1 MSWSQTWSLSLGT
14 DGPFS
19 SPPWR
24 EDFLFK
30 ITRLWRAVTTVA
42 SLSLLTFS
50 AAEAA
55 DDSSAT
61 AAPRYGAWGYDLRAQ
76 DPLVKPGTDFYPFAN
91 SNWLRRTE
99 ITVNKFWFGNFDKL
113 NDLSDAIIRKLI
125 EDATAGR
132 AMILTPPRLAP
143 PIARSWMKRLSSN

>member
-1 MSWSQTWSLSLGT
+1 
-14 DGPFS
+14 
-19 SPPWR
+19 
-24 EDFLFK
+24 
-30 ITRLWRAVTTVA
+30 VTTVA

-99 ITVNKFWFGNFDKL
+99 ITVNKFWFGNFVERSVGRHHPQADRGCHSRPC
-113 NDLSDAIIRKLI
+113 NDPDAAKIG
-125 EDATAGR
+125 A
-132 AMILTPPRLAP
+132 